1 MILRPH
7 PHGLDEQEY
16 LANLPQNNDH
26 IAQVILDN
34 GGHLPAIPPIEIHP
48 YSYNEHNLG
57 YDKMIIGTFPPIS
70 YLLDNNNLAQ
80 QLHLINLNNRVIT
93 RPLVPF
99 YHGNRGG
106 MWDVLLIGND
116 FEEIINLPREN
127 RRAEL
132 IDELIFRFIRY
143 DDIIYSTKRRITNN
157 GYNAE
162 DKNL

>member
-1 MILRPH
+1 MILLRKD
-7 PHGLDEQEY
+7 LQDLNEQEY
-16 LANLPQNNDH
+16 LQNLPQNNDH

-34 GGHLPAIPPIEIHP
+34 GGQLPAIPPIEIHP

-99 YHGNRGG
+99 YFGKCVVMYVFYLLGTDF
-106 MWDVLLIGND
+106 DV
-116 FEEIINLPREN
+116 
-127 RRAEL
+127 
-132 IDELIFRFIRY
+132 
-143 DDIIYSTKRRITNN
+143 IYN
-157 GYNAE
+157 YPH
-162 DKNL
+162 